1 MTGRKERDQNGRD
14 LEHSDKD
21 RQGDRMRSA

>member
-1 MTGRKERDQNGRD
+1 MTGRKEGKQNGRD

-21 RQGDRMRSA
+21 RPGDRLRSA

>member
-21 RQGDRMRSA
+21 RPGDRLRSA

>member
-14 LEHSDKD
+14 SEHSDKD
-21 RQGDRMRSA
+21 RTGDRLRSA